1 MTDNIKA
8 IQILLDTLTKISD
21 DISALVY
28 EPDMLK
34 RNEIACRSL
43 ASWSRNIKLHWQPK

>member
-1 MTDNIKA
+1 MNDNLKV
-8 IQILLDTLTKISD
+8 IQILSDTLTKISN

-43 ASWSRNIKLHWQPK
+43 ASIIDAVKEAKA